1 MWPCTHE
8 SNQPC
13 GVNYIYVGIHAITM
27 TGQEY
32 GLTQYIKDASHLR
45 RFIVRSAETLPNP
58 AKIFLKKNKSS
69 LSLSRSTPSLCR
81 PAPWLLVAR
90 HDSWWQGGQGGSK
103 WENTVSIAKEA
114 RKLQSFR
121 VEIQESENW
130 KSKVRCKVENRCWHH
145 QGHFC
150 SSLIAAL
157 SKLFSP

>member
-8 SNQPC
+8 SSQPC

-58 AKIFLKKNKSS
+58 AKIRRTNLHHPFHV
-69 LSLSRSTPSLCR
+69 PH
-81 PAPWLLVAR
+81 LLYVAQPR
-90 HDSWWQGGQGGSK
+90 DYWWQGMILDGRGGGVEANEKTQLALPKKPESFKVSK
-103 WENTVSIAKEA
+103 L
-114 RKLQSFR
+114 KLKSLK
-121 VEIQESENW
+121 IESQ
-130 KSKVRCKVENRCWHH
+130 KVRCKVENRCWHH

-150 SSLIAAL
+150 SS
-157 SKLFSP
+157 